1 MVQVQVGPATC
12 RLLVV
17 HQGSLGV
24 GSSESWWDG
33 MEFFFV
39 WRVGIPTFQEGF
51 IRFDSPKIGLKVEI
65 NQILRLFL
73 LPLESQ

>member
-1 MVQVQVGPATC
+1 
-12 RLLVV
+12 
-17 HQGSLGV
+17 
-24 GSSESWWDG
+24 